1 VIERRAQVARGCN
14 TVSKKN
20 EGNGPVAVETACSSS
35 MGVMMEEAG
44 RWERQPDLVGGR
56 DGKRRAH
63 KKYPNADKGTEGQG
77 DGTVADRDNTQRGDT
92 LSMLKKSFQLR
103 YSTDISQQAK
113 RHQTPLVR
121 GGHSTCDHL

>member
-1 VIERRAQVARGCN
+1 
-14 TVSKKN
+14 
-20 EGNGPVAVETACSSS
+20 
-35 MGVMMEEAG
+35 MGGMMEEAG

-92 LSMLKKSFQLR
+92 LSMLKKSSKSSL
-103 YSTDISQQAK
+103 DIAQILASRLNGIK
-113 RHQTPLVR
+113 PL
-121 GGHSTCDHL
+121 